1 MRLALAFC
9 HSTCAISHTHTPER
23 TNSCSQTNTPVHT
36 RPWAGAYRADCRNEW
51 SLCGMS
57 DLWVGCEADTLLYLP
72 VRPTEACL
80 LSAASVRLYLL
91 RGILGISA
99 TQGLLLP
106 FLSTLLTHTHK
117 NTHTHTTHTLFIQR
131 HGGWPSFTHRE
142 ERQQRWDTGKKSPE
156 DLQTRVSVWGPTAAE
171 VGLFLELWGIHPVNL
186 HNWNATRVST

>member
-23 TNSCSQTNTPVHT
+23 TNSCSQTNTPAHT

-72 VRPTEACL
+72 VRPSEACL

-117 NTHTHTTHTLFIQR
+117 NTHNSHFVYTKTWGLAILHSQRRKTTKMR
-131 HGGWPSFTHRE
+131 YR
-142 ERQQRWDTGKKSPE
+142 
-156 DLQTRVSVWGPTAAE
+156 
-171 VGLFLELWGIHPVNL
+171 
-186 HNWNATRVST
+186 

>member
-1 MRLALAFC
+1 MHLALAFC

-72 VRPTEACL
+72 VRPSEACL

-91 RGILGISA
+91 RGISGISA

-117 NTHTHTTHTLFIQR
+117 NTHTHTAHTLFIQR

-142 ERQQRWDTGKKSPE
+142 ERQQRWDTGKKSSE
-156 DLQTRVSVWGPTAAE
+156 DLQTRVSVWAPTAAE

>member
-72 VRPTEACL
+72 VRPSEACL

-117 NTHTHTTHTLFIQR
+117 NTAHTLFIQR

-142 ERQQRWDTGKKSPE
+142 ERQQRWDTGKKSSE
-156 DLQTRVSVWGPTAAE
+156 DLQTRVSVWAPTAAE
-171 VGLFLELWGIHPVNL
+171 VGLFLESWGIHPVNL